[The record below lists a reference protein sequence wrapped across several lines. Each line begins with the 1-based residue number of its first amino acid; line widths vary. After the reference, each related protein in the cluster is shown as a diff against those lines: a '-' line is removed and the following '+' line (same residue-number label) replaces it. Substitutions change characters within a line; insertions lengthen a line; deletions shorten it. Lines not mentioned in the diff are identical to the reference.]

1 VADRRGRAGLAAVL
15 LAAACA
21 RPEVGPGAAP
31 LTAAP
36 DIRVGIVPGA
46 PSVSVGGGVALMLRG
61 GDGGGLIAVPAGV
74 SAVVS
79 SSREGLRVRFS
90 TEDVVSSATLVVE
103 PADSGSPVRLGGRDY
118 RGTAILSTVPAGVMA
133 VNLLGMEEYL
143 RGVVGA
149 EMGKRTDQDL
159 AALRAQAVVSRT
171 VAMRRAGQW
180 RVRGYDLLA
189 TVADQ
194 AYAGVGFETP
204 VSDQAVQETAGQ
216 VLTFDGRLIDAFFH
230 STCGGRTADGTE
242 VYAGADRPYLRS
254 IRDQD
259 EAGRAWCAISPRFRW
274 QERWTGDAL
283 ARILRETL
291 PVAGAPAELAESVRD
306 LQVVDRT
313 PTGRV
318 AHLNVVGEGASYTIS
333 GPVARLV
340 LRTSDGSILRSATFN
355 LQVGR
360 EGGRIVQLVA
370 EGSGAGHGVG
380 MCQWGAL
387 GRARAGFPYTD
398 ILLAYFPGTVIT
410 RTY

>member
-1 VADRRGRAGLAAVL
+1 
-15 LAAACA
+15 
-21 RPEVGPGAAP
+21 
-31 LTAAP
+31 
-36 DIRVGIVPGA
+36 
-46 PSVSVGGGVALMLRG
+46 MLRG

-74 SAVVS
+74 SALVS

-118 RGTAILSTVPAGVMA
+118 RGTAMLSTVPAGVMA
-133 VNLLGMEEYL
+133 VNLVGLEDYL

>member
-1 VADRRGRAGLAAVL
+1 MADRRGRAGLAAVL

-46 PSVSVGGGVALMLRG
+46 SSVSVGGGVALMLRG

-194 AYAGVGFETP
+194 AYAG
-204 VSDQAVQETAGQ
+204 
-216 VLTFDGRLIDAFFH
+216 
-230 STCGGRTADGTE
+230 
-242 VYAGADRPYLRS
+242 
-254 IRDQD
+254 
-259 EAGRAWCAISPRFRW
+259 
-274 QERWTGDAL
+274 
-283 ARILRETL
+283 
-291 PVAGAPAELAESVRD
+291 
-306 LQVVDRT
+306 
-313 PTGRV
+313 
-318 AHLNVVGEGASYTIS
+318 
-333 GPVARLV
+333 
-340 LRTSDGSILRSATFN
+340 
-355 LQVGR
+355 
-360 EGGRIVQLVA
+360 
-370 EGSGAGHGVG
+370 
-380 MCQWGAL
+380 
-387 GRARAGFPYTD
+387 
-398 ILLAYFPGTVIT
+398 
-410 RTY
+410 